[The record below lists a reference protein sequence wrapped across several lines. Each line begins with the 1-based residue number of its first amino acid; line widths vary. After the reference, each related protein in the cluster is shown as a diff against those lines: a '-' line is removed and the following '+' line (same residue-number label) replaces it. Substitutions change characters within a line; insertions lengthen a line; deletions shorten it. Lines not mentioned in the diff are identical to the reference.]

1 MPLLQEFWSWFA
13 QHAIATL
20 IAAWVSFTPTN
31 WVNVCPFLDKKII
44 YQLLALAV
52 SGPLQR
58 EVTQ

>member
-1 MPLLQEFWSWFA
+1 MPLLQEFWD
-13 QHAIATL
+13 AIATL

-44 YQLLALAV
+44 YQLLALVV